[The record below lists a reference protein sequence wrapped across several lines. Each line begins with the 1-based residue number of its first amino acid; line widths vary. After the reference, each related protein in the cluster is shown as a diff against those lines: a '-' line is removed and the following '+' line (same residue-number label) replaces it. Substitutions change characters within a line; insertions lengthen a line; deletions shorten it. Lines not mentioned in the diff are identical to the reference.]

1 MRGAWRVQPA
11 WAAPPVLMSTAL
23 VGCAWMEEMRAV
35 SWGSRSWTAMAAP
48 AAAAHVRMQPGLRVA
63 LCQAKG
69 ARLIAND
76 DKVG

>member
-1 MRGAWRVQPA
+1 
-11 WAAPPVLMSTAL
+11 
-23 VGCAWMEEMRAV
+23 
-35 SWGSRSWTAMAAP
+35 MAAP